1 MPPTTARG
9 TTPAS
14 KPSKTALFW
23 EAKFPHQEDFSGAG
37 EVVVVEIGRGVGIEG
52 LKEGMDNSGAI
63 VVADEISSCLTST
76 GKSDTEGG
84 LISSN
89 FSSFK
94 TWGLEKF
101 AKVGGAIVAG
111 NSVSFAS
118 VALLP
123 NRSEKAGGAIAE
135 GLSVS
140 E

>member
-14 KPSKTALFW
+14 KPNKTALFW

-63 VVADEISSCLTST
+63 AVGEGISCLTST
-76 GKSDTEGG
+76 GKSEKAGG

-118 VALLP
+118 VDLLP